1 MNFYIFRMRLFK
13 IFVQSC
19 FCRSQDFLCKKHFSE
34 LYFNKTFGTVVTLQA
49 DRLVLLK
56 LIETYMNKNF
66 EMNMKKW
73 MITYRYLY
81 VIFYL
86 LSS

>member
-1 MNFYIFRMRLFK
+1 M
-13 IFVQSC
+13 
-19 FCRSQDFLCKKHFSE
+19 
-34 LYFNKTFGTVVTLQA
+34 VTLQA

-66 EMNMKKW
+66 EMNKKKW

-81 VIFYL
+81 VTFLFIVILETF
-86 LSS
+86 